1 MYSILVASRKDSPFL
16 ERFLRSYEKNT
27 TDPDN
32 AELLLMYNVGETKN
46 LAVIKEFQD
55 KGLLKSFTEDW
66 GLGRSGLHK
75 YFNLLLTAATG
86 EWVWYLCEDHD
97 FIRPWDSYI
106 NEFLEKKKVNPATE
120 IDPQKVNCLVPLYN
134 NIGAVSHILSR
145 GWLNVTGRLAGHGN
159 LDSWIGTIASSIQH
173 HGRVHQL
180 LLTGS
185 SEVDAMMT
193 DYTHNKEEIEAV
205 KDQMVS
211 VTPPGVIP
219 WSDPGVQDALLK
231 ELEAIREAIRTGK

>member
-1 MYSILVASRKDSPFL
+1 MYSLLVASRKDSPFL
-16 ERFLRSYEKNT
+16 ERFLRSYEKHT
-27 TDPDN
+27 TDPKN
-32 AELLLMYNVGETKN
+32 AELLLMYNANESKN
-46 LAVIKEFQD
+46 LEVIKEFED
-55 KGLLKSFTEDW
+55 KGLLKSFTEDL
-66 GLGRSGLHK
+66 GLGRSGLHT
-75 YFNLLLTAATG
+75 YFQMLLEHAKG
-86 EWVWYLCEDHD
+86 DWVWYLCEDHD

-106 NEFLEKKKVNPATE
+106 NEFLEKKAVNPATV
-120 IDPQKVNCLVPLYN
+120 IDPQKVNCLVPIYN

-180 LLTGS
+180 TLTGS
-185 SEVDAMMT
+185 ADDDAMMT

-205 KDQMVS
+205 KDQLVY

-219 WSDPGVQDALLK
+219 WGDPGVQDALSK
-231 ELEAIREAIRTGK
+231 ELEAIREAIRLGK